1 VVGDRA
7 VGWPRCAQWASAL
20 AVVLLG
26 AAGCLP
32 RGEPPAGRQI
42 VADRSAFLLS
52 LVPAN
57 GDGVLRALFF
67 RAGKDDQHVDLWVAA
82 VDPDGGPT
90 SELKLFP
97 DFPSDVEISY
107 KPDVSSTGLQ
117 ADAQGRLFLST
128 QLLPDQPESEL
139 FRVDP
144 VTGEML
150 DLGGGN
156 FATSS
161 PSGHR
166 LLISSFSQ
174 SGNPRLFEEADGSST
189 VLDTKHASFVG
200 ENLFY
205 VTAAG
210 DLMRSPPGGAAQAVA
225 TGVDDFQFLTGSNYR
240 VTNQQTLLLTR
251 ASSPP
256 SMPESPFAGPPPAL
270 NASLFDTTTLVEK
283 PLPGGLLYQYGA
295 QLSPDERYLIVSE
308 PSTNPIYA
316 SGPAALIDIQSG
328 TIEEL
333 PDIFR
338 YGGWRPEHDELW
350 VSPYDPD
357 SSGMLSASSISIKRP
372 GEPVVVVPG
381 FYLSGFNE
389 DGTYWFS
396 RGASFNAENSSDLA
410 GLADDLSAP
419 RFPIVPNGTTLLGAW
434 TVDGGRLLTEAQP
447 NLDSFREYFISLA
460 DPRTGDLRLLGERG
474 YLAAVGQTHALG
486 LYHDS
491 YLRGDLT
498 DSDFASGRTTVIAPE
513 FAVSA
518 IAEPRG
524 DDPYPAGARVVYQY
538 QARFA
543 SPWDG
548 LWLTTVP

>member
-7 VGWPRCAQWASAL
+7 VGWLRCAQWAAAL
-20 AVVLLG
+20 AVVSLG

-32 RGEPPAGRQI
+32 RGDAPAGRQI

-57 GDGVLRALFF
+57 GDGVLRVLFF

-97 DFPSDVEISY
+97 DFTTDYEISY
-107 KPDVSSTGLQ
+107 KPDVSRAGFQ
-117 ADAQGRLFLST
+117 ADAQGRLLLSR
-128 QLLPDQPESEL
+128 QLAPDQPEYDL
-139 FRVDP
+139 IRVDP

-150 DLGGGN
+150 DLGTGG
-156 FATSS
+156 FATPS

-166 LLISSFSQ
+166 LLISSYSLA
-174 SGNPRLFEEADGSST
+174 GGPRLFDDRDGSST
-189 VLDTKHASFVG
+189 VLDSQHASFVG
-200 ENLFY
+200 ETLFY
-205 VTAAG
+205 LTVAG
-210 DLMRSPPGGAAQAVA
+210 DLMRLPPDGAAQAVA
-225 TGVDDFQFLTGSNYR
+225 TGVDDFQFLAEGYYR

-251 ASSPP
+251 ALSDP
-256 SMPESPFAGPPPAL
+256 SMQETPFPGPAAVS
-270 NASLFDTTTLVEK
+270 ASLFDTTTLLEK
-283 PLPGGLLYQYGA
+283 PLPDGLVYQYGV
-295 QLSPDERYLIVSE
+295 QFSPDAQYAVASE
-308 PSTNPIYA
+308 PSTDPMA
-316 SGPAALIDIQSG
+316 PVGAAALIDTQTG
-328 TIEEL
+328 TVEEL
-333 PDIFR
+333 PGIFR
-338 YGGWRPEHDELW
+338 YAGWRPNHAELW
-350 VSPYDPD
+350 VSPYAPD
-357 SSGMLSASSISIKRP
+357 QSGALSASSIFIKRP
-372 GEPVVVVPG
+372 GQPVVEVPG

-389 DGTYWFS
+389 DGTYWYS

-434 TVDGGRLLTEAQP
+434 TVDGARLLTESEASV
-447 NLDSFREYFISLA
+447 DSFREYFISLA

-498 DSDFASGRTTVIAPE
+498 DSDFASGGTTVIAPE

-524 DDPYPAGARVVYQY
+524 DDPYPVGARVVYQY